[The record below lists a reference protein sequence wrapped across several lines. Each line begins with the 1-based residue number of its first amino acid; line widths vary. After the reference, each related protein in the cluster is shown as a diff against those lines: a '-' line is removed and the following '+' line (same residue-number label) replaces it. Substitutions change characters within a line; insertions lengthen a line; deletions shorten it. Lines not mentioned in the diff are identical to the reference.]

1 MEIRKI
7 LLGRGEFKSPKEI
20 IDVVKSSGKHDSE
33 DFDNAE
39 PLLIFQ
45 TSTQQTWLVATDVAL
60 YCVLDDLNRAST
72 RVQWATSASEFKKV
86 GEQFAGISARDKND
100 RVGLLQIGSHKN
112 WFYSKKLFSGENVVD
127 RLSKLV
133 SRKMASA
140 KRDSLPNGSLA
151 TR

>member
-45 TSTQQTWLVATDVAL
+45 TSTQQTWLVATDAAL

-72 RVQWATSASEFKKV
+72 RVQWTTSAADFKKV
-86 GEQFAGISARDKND
+86 GEQLAISARDKND

-127 RLSKLV
+127 LLYKLV
-133 SRKMASA
+133 TRKMASA
-140 KRDSLPNGSLA
+140 KKDTLPNGSLA